1 MDYYPILR
9 LIISILFFLSFRLRF
24 DLAEVSNRHEQTVKE
39 MRNEVAEM
47 KALLIRVL
55 QQNSVLSLPSMRSL
69 QDQHHAPEH
78 LNTNEARMP
87 TKRSASS
94 RSRRKK
100 HRRQV
105 SHASDDEVDHGTY
118 QGLPLGD
125 DTEGE
130 ANELPSV
137 RVLASRASS
146 SRQHK
151 EDHDRS

>member
-1 MDYYPILR
+1 MVNL
-9 LIISILFFLSFRLRF
+9 ILFLLSSTRLRS

-47 KALLIRVL
+47 KALLTRVL
-55 QQNSVLSLPSMRSL
+55 HQRSVPSLPSVRSP
-69 QDQHHAPEH
+69 QGQHHSPER

-87 TKRSASS
+87 SKRSASS

-100 HRRQV
+100 HRRQLSV
-105 SHASDDEVDHGTY
+105 PSDDEVDNVNY
-118 QGLPLGD
+118 QGLPLAD

-130 ANELPSV
+130 SNELPSV

-146 SRQHK
+146 RRQH
-151 EDHDRS
+151 EQDQDRT

>member
-1 MDYYPILR
+1 MLP
-9 LIISILFFLSFRLRF
+9 SRLRS

-47 KALLIRVL
+47 KALLMRVL
-55 QQNSVLSLPSMRSL
+55 QQNSVPSLPSIRSL
-69 QDQHHAPEH
+69 QDQHHSPEH
-78 LNTNEARMP
+78 LNTNEAQMP

-100 HRRQV
+100 HRRYV
-105 SHASDDEVDHGTY
+105 SYPSDDEVDHRNY
-118 QGLPLGD
+118 QGLPLAN

-130 ANELPSV
+130 SNELPSV

-146 SRQHK
+146 GRTHQ
-151 EDHDRS
+151 EDQARS